1 MSQLKLTR
9 RDFLK
14 ITGATAIGTAI
25 LIEAPPV
32 IDKIFNAVSNDVN
45 YTLNYPSDEI
55 VYTNC
60 FQCLGRCAIEVVR
73 TPEGFP
79 RFVTGTIGWHIND
92 GGVCPRGASD
102 VYYYFAPARLRYPL
116 LRAGPRGSGKWIA
129 IDYDTAV
136 DIIVNGASAQ
146 SWSKLGLNPSQLGI
160 GNFEGL
166 LKIRETNPHALAY
179 FQGRDQLV
187 PGITAGFFA
196 GNFGTANAGA
206 HGGFCSMN
214 VYTAGV
220 YVTGAPVWEYAG
232 PDEERA
238 QYFILAGL
246 AGDHFPNWMR
256 RIIARI
262 RENGGKVVT
271 IAPERFGF
279 YSVSDEHLYVNPG
292 TDGALAM
299 GWIRVLVDFHY
310 YVYKVSQGQKV
321 LNPIT
326 LQPVSPAYDPTTGQ
340 LWMQTVAPN
349 GQVVQLPQFGDI
361 PSTANIPHIDEEFLR
376 YYTNLSWL
384 VIVNPN
390 PQNGDCLDPSDPTAQ
405 SNVGLH
411 VRMPVSNPLYAKS
424 QTVSATTSTGKT
436 VSITFP
442 AHTWL
447 EAIMGNDGNV
457 YAYVDIPWQKGVMPI
472 LTLDELP
479 QGMLSNIVQVPY
491 KLKNGQTVKVPAIQV
506 TVPVAPNSN
515 ETITLTVTTAFE
527 LLRAEL
533 MNYDPYTPYTQPAQY
548 GALNVANV
556 TGIPHNT
563 IVRIANELA
572 IVAFQ
577 KAINQPAKWVDYLGR
592 YHDYVIGRPVSIYF
606 MRGIAAHANGF
617 MSASS
622 YYYLVLMLGAWDNPG
637 ATEYKYPYP
646 HYFPGH
652 SVPPHPLANTP
663 SIDPALSNVKPQAS
677 GRAGFLKTE
686 YIHND
691 GTVEIADVKVVSA
704 GPYGYPDGPD
714 DLVIYRTGRPLLVD
728 RAYSWEIPLT
738 TQRSISAVAYTTYL
752 MNKYPGIIPY
762 KINAMMWYITA
773 PYWNNA
779 YTLTDLLQ
787 KVTETDSN
795 GNYYIPFTISVDLFM
810 QETNNV
816 VDLIIPD
823 LSFLEIYGFHS
834 TFDRPTSLPQ
844 GPSDSL
850 NWPALPAMYPVLSN
864 GDFMLTLL
872 WLVRGYPNQ
881 KANPNL
887 SIDPTNNPHY
897 TTQDPV
903 TGLPLISPITLHDP
917 VTGQTI
923 FTQGQ
928 PGLISTGMYI
938 LKTGTLIAG
947 YGSNFEYILTDE
959 EGSQTPNPQQLKL
972 YASFVP
978 NGANQSDVI
987 NQILSQ
993 VPSGQTFSTANTYKI
1008 SASNRSTGIEH
1019 YFRIPVKFQP
1029 LLQALLS
1036 TTINMYASNNMTLD
1050 DIKPGIVKVGK
1061 GGAVYVLPPSIRYMR
1076 NVNMFYFRGWG
1087 AYMPG
1092 AYGPIGLP
1100 WIHRIYL
1107 EYLQK
1112 FRLAAARKWKGYNAA
1127 YYYYYKLTGNSSLLV
1142 PSVVPNDSYG
1152 QALAKNILDYHK
1164 PFGGYYPPPT
1174 WQSEITPDGVN
1185 LSEYP
1190 LTFFVRR
1197 HDRTYHTWSFNV
1209 PWLIAIMPYTPVML
1223 SKADPYVQ
1231 SMGIQ
1236 SGDFVTFEAINEPY
1250 SGGLRTQLTA
1260 IAFLDEAT
1268 RPGAAW
1274 VVVSA
1279 QALPGFRS
1287 QTENSPQVKYSI
1299 LNNWANISYMPPS
1312 RGGTLSPQSDNAFPI
1327 MNLDPITGQ
1336 TSWHDSRIKIVGKA
1350 MVNKVQVTANRFI
1363 YMGSNFSNQDILEV
1377 ISSQI
1382 NGGTGISVQNAPA
1395 APAFAQPVN
1404 IPHLRFN
1411 ANAIQNTSL
1420 WSFVAPSSLAQNGYV
1435 IGTYKVRYGFAAE
1448 PVSSQSSS

>member
-129 IDYDTAV
+129 IDYDTAF

-187 PGITAGFFA
+187 PGIDAGFFA
-196 GNFGTANAGA
+196 GNFGTANSGA

-442 AHTWL
+442 ANTWL
-447 EAIMGNDGNV
+447 EAVMGNDGNV

-572 IVAFQ
+572 VVAFQ
-577 KAINQPAKWVDYLGR
+577 KAINQPAKWIDYLGR

-617 MSASS
+617 MSAAS

-762 KINAMMWYITA
+762 QINAMMWYITA

-795 GNYYIPFTISVDLFM
+795 GNYYIPFSISVDLFM

-928 PGLISTGMYI
+928 SGLISTSMYI
-938 LKTGTLIAG
+938 LKTGTLMAG

-1036 TTINMYASNNMTLD
+1036 TTISMYASNNMTLD
-1050 DIKPGIVKVGK
+1050 EINPGIVKVGK

-1092 AYGPIGLP
+1092 AYGSIGLP

-1112 FRLAAARKWKGYNAA
+1112 FRLAAAGKWKGYNAA

-1174 WQSEITPDGVN
+1174 WQSEITTDGIN

-1197 HDRTYHTWSFNV
+1197 HDRTYHSWSFNV
-1209 PWLIAIMPYTPVML
+1209 PWLTAIMPYTPVML

-1274 VVVSA
+1274 VIVSA

-1350 MVNKVQVTANRFI
+1350 MINKVQVTANRFT

>member
-14 ITGATAIGTAI
+14 ITGAAAVTTA
-25 LIEAPPV
+25 LLFEAPPV
-32 IDKIFNAVSNDVN
+32 IDKIFSSATNDVN

-60 FQCLGRCAIEVVR
+60 FQCLGRCAIQVVR
-73 TPEGFP
+73 TPEGYP

-92 GGVCPRGASD
+92 GGVCPRGAAD
-102 VYYYFAPARLRYPL
+102 VFYYFTPARLRYPL
-116 LRAGPRGSGKWIA
+116 LRAGPRGSGQWIA
-129 IDYDTAV
+129 IDYDTAY
-136 DIIVNGASAQ
+136 DIIINGANAQ

-160 GNFEGL
+160 SNFPGL
-166 LKIRETNPHALAY
+166 LKIRETNPHALAF
-179 FQGRDQLV
+179 FQGRDQLI

-220 YVTGAPVWEYAG
+220 YITGAPVWEYAG

-262 RENGGKVVT
+262 RENGGKVLT

-279 YSVSDEHLYVNPG
+279 YSVSDEHLYINPA

-310 YVYKVSQGQKV
+310 YVYKVSQGKKV

-326 LQPVSPAYDPTTGQ
+326 LQPVTPAYNPSTGQ
-340 LWMQTVAPN
+340 LIMQTISPN

-361 PSTANIPHIDEEFLR
+361 PNTAVFPHIDEDFLR

-390 PQNGDCLDPSDPTAQ
+390 PQNGDALDPTDPNAQ

-411 VRMPVSNPLYAKS
+411 VRMPVKNPLYANS
-424 QTVSATTSTGKT
+424 QKITATTSSGKT
-436 VSITFP
+436 VSIEFP
-442 AHTWL
+442 AHNWL
-447 EAIMGNDGNV
+447 EAVMGSDGNV
-457 YAYVDIPWQKGVMPI
+457 YAYVDIPWKKGVIPI

-479 QGMLSNIVQVPY
+479 EQMLPNIIQVPY
-491 KLKNGQTVKVPAIQV
+491 KLKNGQIVKVPAIQV
-506 TVPVAPNSN
+506 TIPVSLNN
-515 ETITLTVTTAFE
+515 NNTITLTVTTAFE
-527 LLRAEL
+527 LFRAEL
-533 MNYDPYTPYTQPAQY
+533 LNYDPYTPANQLAQY

-563 IVRIANELA
+563 IVRIANEIA
-572 IVAFQ
+572 VAAFQ
-577 KAINQPAKWVDYLGR
+577 KAIYQPVKWVDYLGR
-592 YHDYVIGRPVSIYF
+592 YHDYIIGRPVSIYF
-606 MRGIAAHANGF
+606 MRGLAAHANGF
-617 MSASS
+617 MSAAS
-622 YYYLVLMLGAWDNPG
+622 YYYLVLIIGAWDNPG
-637 ATEYKYPYP
+637 ADLYKYPYP

-652 SVPPHPLANTP
+652 AVPPHPLANTP
-663 SIDPALSNVKPQAS
+663 SIDPDLAAAGAKPQAS
-677 GRAGFLKTE
+677 GRAGFLKEE
-686 YIHND
+686 YIYND
-691 GTVEIADVKVVSA
+691 GTVEISKVTVVPA
-704 GPYGYPDGPD
+704 GPYGFPDGPD
-714 DLVIYRTGRPLLVD
+714 DLVIYKTGRPLLVD

-752 MNKYPGIIPY
+752 MNKYANLGIIPY
-762 KINAMMWYITA
+762 QIQAMMWYITA

-779 YTLTDLLQ
+779 YALTDLLQ

-795 GNYYIPFTISVDLFM
+795 GNYYIPFTISIDLFM

-850 NWPALPAMYPVLSN
+850 NWPALPALYPVLSA
-864 GDFMLTLL
+864 GDFLLTLL
-872 WLVRGYPNQ
+872 WLLRAYPNQ

-887 SIDPTNNPHY
+887 SIDPSNNPHY
-897 TTQDPV
+897 TKQDPV
-903 TGLPLISPITLHDP
+903 TGLPLISPINLRDP
-917 VTGQTI
+917 LTKQQI
-923 FTQGQ
+923 LTQGQ
-928 PGLISTGMYI
+928 SGLISTSMYI
-938 LKTGTLIAG
+938 LKSGTLLAG
-947 YGSNFEYILTDE
+947 YGNNFEYILANE
-959 EGSQTPNPQQLKL
+959 EGVGSPNPQQLKL

-978 NGANQSDVI
+978 NGMDQSTII

-993 VPSGQTFSTANTYKI
+993 IPSSQQFSTATTYKI
-1008 SASNRSTGIEH
+1008 SANNRSSGIEH
-1019 YFRIPVKFQP
+1019 YFRIPVKLQP
-1029 LLQALLS
+1029 LLKTMLQ
-1036 TTINMYASNNMTLD
+1036 TIIDSYANGQMTLD
-1050 DIKPGIVKVGK
+1050 DINPGVVKVGK

-1087 AYMPG
+1087 AFVPG
-1092 AYGPIGLP
+1092 GYGNVGLP
-1100 WIHRIYL
+1100 WIHKIYL

-1112 FRLAAARKWKGYNAA
+1112 FRLAAAGKWKGYNAA
-1127 YYYYYKLTGNSSLLV
+1127 YYYYYKLTGNQNFLV
-1142 PSVVPNDSYG
+1142 QSIPPNDNYG
-1152 QALAKNILDYHK
+1152 QALKKNILDYHK

-1174 WQSEITPDGVN
+1174 WQSEITSDGID

-1197 HDRTYHTWSFNV
+1197 HDRTYHSWSFNV
-1209 PWLIAIMPYTPVML
+1209 PWLTAIMPYTPVML
-1223 SKADPYVQ
+1223 SKEDPYVK
-1231 SMGIQ
+1231 SMGIE
-1236 SGDFVTFEAINEPY
+1236 SGDFVTFEAINEPWT
-1250 SGGLRTQLTA
+1250 GGLRTQLTA

-1268 RPGAAW
+1268 RPGSAW

-1279 QALPGFRS
+1279 QALPGFRG
-1287 QTENSPQVKYSI
+1287 QTESSPQVKYSI
-1299 LNNWANISYMPPS
+1299 LNNWANIAYMPQS
-1312 RGGTLSPQSDNAFPI
+1312 RGGKLTPENDKAFPI

-1336 TSWHDSRIKIVGKA
+1336 TAWHDSRIKIVGKA
-1350 MVNKVQVTANRFI
+1350 ATNRVQVTANTFI
-1363 YMGSNFSNQDILEV
+1363 YMGKDFSNQNILDV
-1377 ISSQI
+1377 ILSQM
-1382 NGGTGISVQNAPA
+1382 GGRISVGNVSSPT
-1395 APAFAQPVN
+1395 FAQPVD

-1411 ANAIQNTSL
+1411 ANYIQNTSI
-1420 WSFVAPSSLAQNGYV
+1420 WSFVAPNSLAQNGYV
-1435 IGTYKVRYGFAAE
+1435 IGNYKVRYGFASE
-1448 PVSSQSSS
+1448 PVSS

>member
-129 IDYDTAV
+129 IDYDTAF

-187 PGITAGFFA
+187 PGIDAGFFA
-196 GNFGTANAGA
+196 GNFGTANSGA

-442 AHTWL
+442 ANTWL
-447 EAIMGNDGNV
+447 EAVMGNDGNV

-572 IVAFQ
+572 VVAFQ
-577 KAINQPAKWVDYLGR
+577 KAINQPAKWIDYLGR

-617 MSASS
+617 MSAAS

-762 KINAMMWYITA
+762 QINAMMWYITA

-795 GNYYIPFTISVDLFM
+795 GNYYIPFSISVDLFM

-928 PGLISTGMYI
+928 SGLISTSMYI
-938 LKTGTLIAG
+938 LKTGTLMAG

-1036 TTINMYASNNMTLD
+1036 TTISMYASNNMT
-1050 DIKPGIVKVGK
+1050 
-1061 GGAVYVLPPSIRYMR
+1061 
-1076 NVNMFYFRGWG
+1076 
-1087 AYMPG
+1087 
-1092 AYGPIGLP
+1092 
-1100 WIHRIYL
+1100 
-1107 EYLQK
+1107 
-1112 FRLAAARKWKGYNAA
+1112 
-1127 YYYYYKLTGNSSLLV
+1127 
-1142 PSVVPNDSYG
+1142 
-1152 QALAKNILDYHK
+1152 
-1164 PFGGYYPPPT
+1164 
-1174 WQSEITPDGVN
+1174 
-1185 LSEYP
+1185 
-1190 LTFFVRR
+1190 
-1197 HDRTYHTWSFNV
+1197 
-1209 PWLIAIMPYTPVML
+1209 
-1223 SKADPYVQ
+1223 
-1231 SMGIQ
+1231 
-1236 SGDFVTFEAINEPY
+1236 
-1250 SGGLRTQLTA
+1250 
-1260 IAFLDEAT
+1260 
-1268 RPGAAW
+1268 
-1274 VVVSA
+1274 
-1279 QALPGFRS
+1279 
-1287 QTENSPQVKYSI
+1287 
-1299 LNNWANISYMPPS
+1299 
-1312 RGGTLSPQSDNAFPI
+1312 
-1327 MNLDPITGQ
+1327 
-1336 TSWHDSRIKIVGKA
+1336 
-1350 MVNKVQVTANRFI
+1350 
-1363 YMGSNFSNQDILEV
+1363 
-1377 ISSQI
+1377 
-1382 NGGTGISVQNAPA
+1382 
-1395 APAFAQPVN
+1395 
-1404 IPHLRFN
+1404 
-1411 ANAIQNTSL
+1411 
-1420 WSFVAPSSLAQNGYV
+1420 
-1435 IGTYKVRYGFAAE
+1435 
-1448 PVSSQSSS
+1448 